1 MNKEGGDLSEE
12 RRMREELLKSKEE
25 ESIIERLKKSRNI
38 NRENGEKVNDLKI
51 NEMKGKILRWIKGIG
66 NEDEEREDC
75 WIIEMIVDKRIED
88 RKKEII
94 KIRKIEM
101 MEVENLILKEDE
113 RIRIE
118 DRRIEKE
125 IRIGWSIGNKEIK
138 ERNMDVKGG
147 IEMRVMRGEEGWRER
162 REEEKNRRE
171 NMEKRNVKSIGGGI
185 KDMVNWM
192 NGEVEGNELKDRIKE
207 GKRRK
212 KEKKGKEMLSNRC
225 IEEEIGKKLIKKKM
239 SDIVGEMILGELIK
253 NDEEIGIEENLLRNG
268 IEKRLEKSKG
278 KNLSERRNIRV
289 GRKLKRR
296 RIWRGRKGIGIVL
309 LRIRILI
316 RRIGIWRRRRKDIGR
331 NIEVEKKKGN
341 RSIEIKE
348 LGELIEK
355 KFENGELIKRLELN
369 SRIVGID
376 LGDKIEGSKIV
387 ELFIEKFG
395 EIEII
400 NGRGKWGNENLY
412 GNRKKLI
419 ELEKNI
425 SIEIGRIRIRIM
437 LGKIGRIRENVKK
450 LNVDLIKILL
460 GWKEILDKEVF
471 EMIDRIMLGENF
483 MKLLIREVIG
493 RIGNGVEEIEVGKNL
508 KNDRKIE
515 GKRKLG
521 RKIGW
526 RI

>member
-1 MNKEGGDLSEE
+1 
-12 RRMREELLKSKEE
+12 
-25 ESIIERLKKSRNI
+25 
-38 NRENGEKVNDLKI
+38 
-51 NEMKGKILRWIKGIG
+51 
-66 NEDEEREDC
+66 
-75 WIIEMIVDKRIED
+75 
-88 RKKEII
+88 
-94 KIRKIEM
+94 
-101 MEVENLILKEDE
+101 
-113 RIRIE
+113 
-118 DRRIEKE
+118 
-125 IRIGWSIGNKEIK
+125 
-138 ERNMDVKGG
+138 
-147 IEMRVMRGEEGWRER
+147 
-162 REEEKNRRE
+162 
-171 NMEKRNVKSIGGGI
+171 MEKRNVKSIGGGI

-493 RIGNGVEEIEVGKNL
+493 RIGNGVE
-508 KNDRKIE
+508 
-515 GKRKLG
+515 
-521 RKIGW
+521 
-526 RI
+526 